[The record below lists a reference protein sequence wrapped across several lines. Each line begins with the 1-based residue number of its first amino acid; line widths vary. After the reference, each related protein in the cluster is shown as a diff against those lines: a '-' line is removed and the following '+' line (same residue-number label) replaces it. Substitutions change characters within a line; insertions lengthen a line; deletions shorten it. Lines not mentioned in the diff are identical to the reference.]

1 MAATPL
7 RQTRRLLFDG
17 FDSEGCPIK
26 HYNNLHAVRKT
37 LLSCLLQQSDESPVS
52 ILNGNAGV
60 THRRKGLL
68 FNGCNVANLY
78 RAEKKSWYVVAR
90 NFFLLLLHFSA
101 WPCLGPA

>member
-26 HYNNLHAVRKT
+26 HHNNLHTVRKT

-52 ILNGNAGV
+52 ILNENAGV
-60 THRRKGLL
+60 LATKKEVTQRLEGLL
-68 FNGCNVANLY
+68 FNGCNMANL
-78 RAEKKSWYVVAR
+78 
-90 NFFLLLLHFSA
+90 
-101 WPCLGPA
+101 